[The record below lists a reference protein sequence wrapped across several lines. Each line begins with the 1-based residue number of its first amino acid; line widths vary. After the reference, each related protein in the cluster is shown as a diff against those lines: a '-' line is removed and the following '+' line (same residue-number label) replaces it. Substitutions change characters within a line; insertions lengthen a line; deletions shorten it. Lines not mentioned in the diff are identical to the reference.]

1 MAKISSYPQATP
13 KGSDRVLGM
22 QKYVEGDDSTIGNP
36 TKTFT
41 IDDINNLV
49 SPNSGSSVYTTR
61 VVELTPTQILSLN
74 GDGTLELI
82 PAPGAGKIIVV
93 SEILLFLDYN
103 STAYNFNISPSE
115 NVKIAFGTSTPLLN
129 SPDYTTSLNKS
140 SDYYV
145 SVQNIMEPK
154 VNQPLNLLAAGGVS
168 VTQGNSPV
176 KINIVYRIV
185 NSTTLL

>member
-1 MAKISSYPQATP
+1 MAEISSYPQATP

-22 QKYVEGDDSTIGNP
+22 QTYVEGDDSTIGNP

-49 SPNSGSSVYTTR
+49 TQNSGSSVYTTR

-74 GDGTLELI
+74 GNGTLELI
-82 PAPGAGKIIVV
+82 PAPGAGKVIIV

-103 STAYNFNISPSE
+103 STAYNFNLSSGSL
-115 NVKIAFGTSTPLLN
+115 KTAFGTSTPISN
-129 SPDYTTSLNKS
+129 IDYRTSLNKS

-145 SVQNIMEPK
+145 SAQELMEPK
-154 VNQPLNLLAAGGVS
+154 VNQPLNLLAAGGIS
-168 VTQGNSPV
+168 VTQGNSTAKFSV
-176 KINIVYRIV
+176 VYRIV

>member
-1 MAKISSYPQATP
+1 MAEISSYPQASP

-22 QKYVEGDDSTIGNP
+22 QTYVEGDDSTIGNP

-41 IDDINNLV
+41 INDINNL
-49 SPNSGSSVYTTR
+49 SGSSVYTTR

-103 STAYNFNISPSE
+103 STAYNFNLQSGAL
-115 NVKIAFGTSTPLLN
+115 NIAFGTSTPLTG
-129 SPDYTTSLNKS
+129 SADYRTSLNKS
-140 SDYYV
+140 SDYYA
-145 SVQNIMEPK
+145 SVQDRMEPK
-154 VNQPLNLLAAGGVS
+154 VNQPLNFLAAGGVS
-168 VTQGNSPV
+168 VTQGNSTV
-176 KINIVYRIV
+176 KISIVYRIL